1 MLVVAIQKVHET
13 LQACD
18 DRNSKVAEGL
28 LEFRGGHIPTRDLD
42 EHTTTSVFAREGQ
55 DAPEQSFRD
64 NKFQKPVM
72 LELS

>member
-1 MLVVAIQKVHET
+1 MKHCKRAMTEIQKLLKDCLNSEEDTSRQET
-13 LQACD
+13 L
-18 DRNSKVAEGL
+18 N
-28 LEFRGGHIPTRDLD
+28 

-64 NKFQKPVM
+64 NKIQKPVM